1 MEETSSKLKVQLDE
15 SAVAQ
20 MFGSWGSSRST
31 EANAYG
37 TSKATC
43 IQSTNKSKGSA
54 FSAKSQVDEKNDL
67 KELIGGKRLKI
78 KLPVQKDTDRIPGEL
93 CLSPTR
99 KRSKKRKV
107 QTPLPKEKP
116 SLSLEEAAGDKTTED
131 EEDQYYAYTHTPKR
145 KKIRKKYI
153 DERRPR
159 KSSLSSNHS
168 FEENDR
174 KRPRHIRF
182 SDTSDNGLGSDSDR
196 SRSSSFVGLLG
207 ADQLSN
213 DFRGRSGIAAL
224 HTTSTTS
231 SSTTQSLNGM
241 TPLLLAC
248 RRGSVDHVRRLI
260 KSKEGGDVNQRDD
273 RDFDSLMY
281 AARDGFTEVVRVLIS
296 EGGSN
301 ANATSKDGFSPLMY
315 ASLCGYPETA
325 KVLIEANADVNST
338 DNTGFTS
345 LMGASQ
351 NGHSETVEALLQHG
365 AEPNL
370 VDSNGYSALVHASL
384 HGCFQVV
391 APLLKYGAAVDC
403 RTKFGST
410 ALMHA
415 AHGAQ
420 VEMVKFLL
428 EGGANPKLKDAAG
441 NTPLSLVARSAIV
454 DRAGTTKAQLNSVWK
469 LLQPVSDPLN
479 PNIRRKI
486 LRKLLRN
493 SSGNKTKANEKLDTD
508 LSNQK
513 T

>member
-1 MEETSSKLKVQLDE
+1 
-15 SAVAQ
+15 
-20 MFGSWGSSRST
+20 MFGFGGSSRLA
-31 EANAYG
+31 EANTPG
-37 TSKATC
+37 TSVET
-43 IQSTNKSKGSA
+43 STHGTVKSKGST
-54 FSAKSQVDEKNDL
+54 SSTKSGVDEKSGL
-67 KELIGGKRLKI
+67 KKVEGGKKLKI
-78 KLPVQKDTDRIPGEL
+78 KLPVQNHTNSIGGES

-99 KRSKKRKV
+99 KISKKRKV

-116 SLSLEEAAGDKTTED
+116 SLSIEEASGDKTTED

-145 KKIRKKYI
+145 KKVRKKYRS
-153 DERRPR
+153 EGRPR
-159 KSSLSSNHS
+159 KSSLSSHNP
-168 FEENDR
+168 FEEGDR
-174 KRPRHIRF
+174 KRPRHISF
-182 SDTSDNGLGSDSDR
+182 SDTSDNGFGSDSDR
-196 SRSSSFVGLLG
+196 SRSSSFVGLQG
-207 ADQLSN
+207 ADRMSS
-213 DFRGRSGIAAL
+213 DFGGRSDINAPSLTLAK
-224 HTTSTTS
+224 S
-231 SSTTQSLNGM
+231 SSASHSLNGM

-296 EGGSN
+296 EGGAN

-325 KVLIEANADVNST
+325 KVLIEANADVNSS

-351 NGHSETVEALLQHG
+351 NGHSETVEALLRHG
-365 AEPNL
+365 AEPDL

-403 RTKFGST
+403 RTRFGST

-420 VEMVKFLL
+420 VEMVKCLL
-428 EGGANPKLKDAAG
+428 KGGANPKLKDAAG

-454 DRAGTTKAQLNSVWK
+454 DRAGTTKTQLNSVWK

-486 LRKLLRN
+486 LQNLLRN
-493 SSGNKTKANEKLDTD
+493 TNANKAKSSEKIDKGQHD
-508 LSNQK
+508 QK
-513 T
+513 VVVMP